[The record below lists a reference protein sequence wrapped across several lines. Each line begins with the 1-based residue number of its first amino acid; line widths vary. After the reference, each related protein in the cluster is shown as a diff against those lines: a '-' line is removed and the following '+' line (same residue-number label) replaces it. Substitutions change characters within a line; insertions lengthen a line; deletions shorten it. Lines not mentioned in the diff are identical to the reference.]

1 MMKRSTSSDVAKVQ
15 RCLLCRGVV
24 ERQCEGRFVT
34 TSCLECCAV
43 LRVEFDPPD
52 DPTLRARIERLD
64 DVDDSGRPEVVEAYR
79 TSPLDAEDCADAPSP
94 SS

>member
-1 MMKRSTSSDVAKVQ
+1 
-15 RCLLCRGVV
+15 
-24 ERQCEGRFVT
+24 
-34 TSCLECCAV
+34 V